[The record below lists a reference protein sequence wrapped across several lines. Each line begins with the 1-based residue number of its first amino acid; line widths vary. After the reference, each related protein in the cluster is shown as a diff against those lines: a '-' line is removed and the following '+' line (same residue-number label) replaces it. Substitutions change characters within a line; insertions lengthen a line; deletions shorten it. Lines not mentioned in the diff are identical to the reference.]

1 MCVCVCAHVCVYGFT
16 VDLFVV
22 CHLVYLG
29 SVALY
34 SSIKQKEEDF
44 SEPGLVLGGRVW
56 GQCLVPRPA

>member
-1 MCVCVCAHVCVYGFT
+1 MCVHSFT